1 MNKLTQTLIFAS
13 IISAPALAFADG
25 APAKLAVPTLSDVL
39 DASGIVMTG
48 YIDFAYNHMNS
59 TGLQQGGVPSRIFD
73 TPGALRGQNFNSFNL
88 QQAAVFISKTPKEGL
103 GGLVN
108 ITSGQDAPGVA
119 ANGLGLGNPNHFTD
133 LTQAYASYATGPAT
147 VIAGKYTTLAGAEY
161 IASPMN
167 KNYSRAWMFGWGPYT
182 HTGVRTTYVASD
194 VVTLI
199 GGINNGWDQVA
210 PIQGAPG
217 KTAELGLVL
226 TPSTMFSLATTYL
239 NGKEGSLTSPTAN
252 AGPLTVNAAGLAVP
266 ASTSVGTIGTRSYLD
281 MVGTINATDKLN
293 FVFDYANGSQSNV
306 SLLNRV
312 TPTSLAAPVQAKWDA
327 LALYANYQFTD
338 VWRLSYRHETF
349 NDKNGFRSGL
359 LINGAATGQKLGS
372 NTLTV
377 GYALDKKWELR
388 GEVRYDH
395 STQNAF
401 LMSNNTAANNQHSYA
416 VQALYQF

>member
-1 MNKLTQTLIFAS
+1 MKKKALVICILAACSGT
-13 IISAPALAFADG
+13 ALADDA
-25 APAKLAVPTLSDVL
+25 AKPAVPTLSDVL
-39 DASGIVMTG
+39 DASGIAMTG

-59 TGLQQGGVPSRIFD
+59 TGLQQGGIPSRIFD
-73 TPGALRGQNFNSFNL
+73 TPGALAGQNFNSFNL

-133 LTQAYASYATGPAT
+133 LTQAYASYATGPTT

-182 HTGVRTTYVASD
+182 HTGVRTTYVADD

-226 TPSTMFSLATTYL
+226 TPSPMFSLATTYL
-239 NGKEGSLTSPTAN
+239 NGKEGSLTSPLAN
-252 AGPLTVNAAGLAVP
+252 TLPGQ
-266 ASTSVGTIGTRSYLD
+266 STSVGTIGTRSYLD

-306 SLLNRV
+306 TL
-312 TPTSLAAPVQAKWDA
+312 TGLAAPIDAKWDA

-359 LINGAATGQKLGS
+359 LINGVATGQKLDS

-401 LMSNNTAANNQHSYA
+401 LMSNNTAANSQHSFA

>member
-1 MNKLTQTLIFAS
+1 MKKKALVVCILAACSGT
-13 IISAPALAFADG
+13 ALADDA
-25 APAKLAVPTLSDVL
+25 AKPAVPTLSDVL
-39 DASGIVMTG
+39 DASGIAMTG
-48 YIDFAYNHMNS
+48 YLDFAYNHMNS
-59 TGLQQGGVPSRIFD
+59 TGLQQGGNPSRIFD
-73 TPGALRGQNFNSFNL
+73 TPGALAGQNFNSFNL

-108 ITSGQDAPGVA
+108 ITSGQDAPGIA
-119 ANGLGLGNPNHFTD
+119 SNGLGLGNPNHFTD
-133 LTQAYASYATGPAT
+133 LTQAYASYATGPTT
-147 VIAGKYTTLAGAEY
+147 VMVGKYTTLATVEV

-167 KNYSRAWMFGWGPYT
+167 KNYSRSWMFGWGPYT
-182 HTGVRTTYVASD
+182 HTGVRTTYAASD

-226 TPSTMFSLATTYL
+226 TPSAMFSLATTYL
-239 NGKEGSLTSPTAN
+239 NGKEGSLTFPSANTIPIVGANTA
-252 AGPLTVNAAGLAVP
+252 AT
-266 ASTSVGTIGTRSYLD
+266 STSVGTIGTRSYLD

-306 SLLNRV
+306 TL
-312 TPTSLAAPVQAKWDA
+312 TGLAAPIDAKWDA

-359 LINGAATGQKLGS
+359 LIGGVATGQKLDS

-401 LMSNNTAANNQHSYA
+401 LMSNNTAANSQHSFA